1 MRFYMPKIARHTFE
15 TFNVGVGVWSMQ
27 QFERRNTEAKTLH
40 KNCTNKR
47 GNWITQIM
55 KRLYDKFIWSRYKK
69 KEKKKDKKGKNN
81 QLEHPSEEVEV
92 PEKQETIIEF

>member
-1 MRFYMPKIARHTFE
+1 
-15 TFNVGVGVWSMQ
+15 MQ
-27 QFERRNTEAKTLH
+27 QFERRNAEAKTLH

-69 KEKKKDKKGKNN
+69 KEKKKDKKGKHN
-81 QLEHPSEEVEV
+81 QIEHPSSEEVEV
-92 PEKQETIIEF
+92 PEKEETIIEF

>member
-1 MRFYMPKIARHTFE
+1 M
-15 TFNVGVGVWSMQ
+15 GVGVWSMQ
-27 QFERRNTEAKTLH
+27 QFERRNAEAKTLH

-55 KRLYDKFIWSRYKK
+55 KRLYDRFIWSRYKK

-81 QLEHPSEEVEV
+81 QLEHPSVEEV
-92 PEKQETIIEF
+92 PYQKQKKQ